1 MIRDK
6 AGTLATCIGAA
17 MIFITLMTSSG
28 RAEAVAYCSLRDPV
42 SAIQEFFPN
51 MTDYRSLLGSV
62 EIDVRERLNDELS
75 YDMHFNEFG
84 KHTLYLVYSGR
95 APIGLVQAR
104 SEKGD
109 WGLDEIAW
117 ALDVEMKIRDF
128 RYQRSRS
135 QGRDE
140 IEQQRFKNELI
151 GKDFQALKD
160 MLTEDGTRLVNPP
173 EHLSHEAE
181 ALAATVIRSALKTI
195 LVTETVWGNTPGVQ
209 LFLPRSESS

>member
-1 MIRDK
+1 MIREK
-6 AGTLATCIGAA
+6 AARFATCFGVATT
-17 MIFITLMTSSG
+17 FFTLMTASN
-28 RAEAVAYCSLRDPV
+28 RVEAVAYCSLRDPV

-62 EIDVRERLNDELS
+62 EVNVRERLTSELS

-84 KHTLYLVYSGR
+84 KHTLYLVYSGQ

-117 ALDVEMKIRDF
+117 ALDVEMRIRDF

-135 QGRDE
+135 RGRDE

-151 GKDFQALKD
+151 GKDFQALKT
-160 MLTEDGTRLVNPP
+160 MLTEDGKRLVNPP
-173 EHLSHEAE
+173 EHLSQEARV
-181 ALAATVIRSALKTI
+181 LAATVIRSALKTI
-195 LVTETVWGNTPGVQ
+195 LVTETVWGNTADVQ
-209 LFLPRSESS
+209 LFLPKSGSS